1 MESFVCHIKNA
12 FDTHVDPVSTI
23 DFVRSIM
30 QQQSSQLTVHNEE
43 CNLHDNEYVRELV
56 YREDRFEIYIIRWA
70 PGSKSKIHDHSE
82 QGCVMKL
89 LTGTLV
95 ETRFDSE
102 SLETLDSII
111 HTADTQAS
119 FIHNSNAVHSVENQ
133 STDSRAL
140 SVHIYAPP
148 NYVAQTYEK

>member
-1 MESFVCHIKNA
+1 MERFVCHVKNA
-12 FDTHVDPVSTI
+12 FDNHVDPIITI
-23 DFVRSIM
+23 DFVRSIV
-30 QQQSSQLTVHNEE
+30 QQHASQLTVHNEK
-43 CNLHDNEYVRELV
+43 CDLYDNEYVRELV
-56 YREDRFEIYIIRWA
+56 HREDRFEIYIIRWA

-82 QGCVMKL
+82 RGCVMKL

-111 HTADTQAS
+111 HTANTQAS

-133 STDSRAL
+133 STDSCAM
-140 SVHIYAPP
+140 SVHLYAPP
-148 NYVAQTYEK
+148 NYVAHMYEK